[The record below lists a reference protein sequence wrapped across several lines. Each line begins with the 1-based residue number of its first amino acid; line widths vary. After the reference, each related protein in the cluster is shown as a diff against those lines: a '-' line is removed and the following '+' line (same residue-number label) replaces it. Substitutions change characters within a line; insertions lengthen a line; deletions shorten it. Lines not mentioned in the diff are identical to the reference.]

1 MTKVKSFVTPDKMA
15 AEYGSH
21 ACGFINKFI
30 NFENIKI
37 SDIKYPGASCF
48 YESVHKNTRH
58 IFYPEKLNDI
68 RRINKFLEQINI
80 HLSPGDIFIGNA
92 LTIDILRR
100 KILKN
105 NKLAGHIKLFFIFLF
120 KRILP
125 KLSWTK
131 KPYFFLTNGRN
142 RILSRAEVLGRL
154 VSCGFKITGF
164 DETDDSLYFVAEKSG
179 KPFYDMSPS
188 YGPLFKMKRV
198 GKGGKFIYVYKFRTM
213 YPYSEYLQ
221 DYIIQQYGYAKTGKP
236 SNDFRLTGWG
246 KFLRRYWLDE
256 LPQLLNVLQG
266 SMNIVGV
273 RPVSE
278 RFLSDYPDDLRE
290 LRARF
295 KPGCIP
301 PYVALLKQEI
311 NEYFDSER
319 IYLNDKIKHPYTAD
333 IKYFFKAFFNIIT
346 GKIRGS

>member
-1 MTKVKSFVTPDKMA
+1 MTEKNPYASPDKIA
-15 AEYGSH
+15 AEYGSLTF
-21 ACGFINKFI
+21 GFLKKYIKPESF
-30 NFENIKI
+30 KI
-37 SDIKYPGASCF
+37 SDITYHGTSF
-48 YESVHKNTRH
+48 LYESYFQNTRH
-58 IFYPEKLNDI
+58 IIYPDKINNI
-68 RRINKFLEQINI
+68 RRINKFLEYINI

-92 LTIDILRR
+92 LTIDILKS

-105 NKLAGHIKLFFIFLF
+105 NKLTGYIKLFFIFLF

-131 KPYFFLTNGRN
+131 KTYFFLTNGRN

-154 VSCGFKITGF
+154 VSCGFKIIEF
-164 DETDDSLYFVAEKSG
+164 KETDDSMYFAVEKTEE
-179 KPFYDMSPS
+179 PAYDMSPS
-188 YGPLFKMKRV
+188 YGPLFKMKRI
-198 GKGGKFIYVYKFRTM
+198 GKGGKVIYVYKFRTM

-221 DYIIQQYGYAKTGKP
+221 DYVIQQYGYAKTGKP

-246 KFLRRYWLDE
+246 RFLRRYWLDE

-278 RFLSDYPDDLRE
+278 RFLSEYPDDLRM

-319 IYLNDKIKHPYTAD
+319 IYLNDKIKHPYTTD
-333 IKYFFKAFFNIIT
+333 IKYFFKALFNIIS
-346 GKIRGS
+346 GKIRGA